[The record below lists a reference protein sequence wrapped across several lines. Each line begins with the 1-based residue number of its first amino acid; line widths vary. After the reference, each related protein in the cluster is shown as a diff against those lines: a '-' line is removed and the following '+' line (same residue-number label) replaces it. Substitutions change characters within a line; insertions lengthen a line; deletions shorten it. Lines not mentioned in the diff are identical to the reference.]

1 MDFKVKGHSNYN
13 LKLHENVV
21 TKSSNVDDIRL
32 VKSALKQKEFKSNH
46 FKSPN
51 VIEINNDSFL
61 MEYIQGESFSQFFTL
76 ATKRDLDGL
85 IRKIDGYFKERII
98 GETTLP
104 IQILKNK
111 LKSLPNGDTLLPL
124 LDSESDIQIKVGLAH
139 GDMTLSNMIFTDE
152 IYLIDFLD
160 SYIESPTMDLVKLRQ
175 DTHLHWSLNMVNSV
189 TDLSKIKLGLS
200 YIDNWLVKNYPIEK
214 YELLQ
219 IINLQRIY
227 PYTNDVE
234 IKKYLQININKLC
247 EIL

>member
-1 MDFKVKGHSNYN
+1 VDFKVKGHSNYN

-21 TKSSNVDDIRL
+21 TKSASSGDTRL
-32 VKSALKQKEFKSNH
+32 VKSAIKQKEFKSNY
-46 FKSPN
+46 FKSPK
-51 VIEINNDSFL
+51 VLEINRDSFL

-85 IRKIDGYFKERII
+85 IRKLDGYFKERII

-104 IQILKNK
+104 INILKDK

-124 LDSESDIQIKVGLAH
+124 LNSESDIQIKVGLSH

-160 SYIESPTMDLVKLRQ
+160 SYVESPTMDLVKLRQ

-200 YIDNWLVKNYPIEK
+200 YIDRWLVKNYPIEK

-227 PYTNDVE
+227 PYTNDTK
-234 IKKYLQININKLC
+234 IKNYLETNINKLC
-247 EIL
+247 ELL

>member
-1 MDFKVKGHSNYN
+1 LDFKVKGHSNYN

-21 TKSSNVDDIRL
+21 TKSSDVDDIRL

-98 GETTLP
+98 GETTIP

-124 LDSESDIQIKVGLAH
+124 LDNEIDIRIKVGLSH

-175 DTHLHWSLNMVNSV
+175 DTHLHWSLNMVSSV

-200 YIDNWLVKNYPIEK
+200 YIDDWLVKNYPIEK

-227 PYTNDVE
+227 PYTNDVK
-234 IKKYLQININKLC
+234 IKKYLETNINKLC